1 MCDSWGVLCVIPG
14 GLLCVI
20 QAGTEC
26 APLGRTAGLPPVSTT
41 WVGNTSMSLK
51 LCHCVLRS
59 HFGSSALRCPMVPH
73 TRRRRSAISDPDVF
87 TTTVEYNRT
96 KMKINIPRVMPW
108 QDFATEL
115 CRKLQTEYS
124 KVNCKVFTYDHGD
137 GDGPPAFMFDISP
150 TDTVDYMGLEFGDRV
165 VMSDVQVEVPL
176 VYKLEPLEPEPPAST
191 AKPGCMIY
199 REGGK
204 ETWTPTQGGSSS
216 SSAIPQPPRSQ
227 PGIVTITASIFAP
240 PPRRSQG
247 QELAVSSGGCSWTS
261 VPDAAGPSPAPAA
274 AAQTKRPLNTPSP
287 DRVPK
292 RKLMMP
298 PLPLNPPEPK
308 ARPTSKS
315 SAWLG
320 SYLPPPPFPPPH
332 PYLPP
337 PPPFPPPPP
346 PPPPPPKDWS
356 AFT

>member
-1 MCDSWGVLCVIPG
+1 
-14 GLLCVI
+14 
-20 QAGTEC
+20 
-26 APLGRTAGLPPVSTT
+26 
-41 WVGNTSMSLK
+41 MSLK

-87 TTTVEYNRT
+87 TTTVEYNLT
-96 KMKINIPRVMPW
+96 KMKINIPRGMPW

-204 ETWTPTQGGSSS
+204 ETWTPTPGGSSS

-227 PGIVTITASIFAP
+227 PGI
-240 PPRRSQG
+240 
-247 QELAVSSGGCSWTS
+247 
-261 VPDAAGPSPAPAA
+261 AA

-287 DRVPK
+287 DRAPK
-292 RKLMMP
+292 RQLMMP

-315 SAWLG
+315 SAWPG
-320 SYLPPPPFPPPH
+320 SYLPPPPF
-332 PYLPP
+332 
-337 PPPFPPPPP
+337 PPP